1 MQKGKDVQAVLFN
14 MRGLYDYINESEN
27 LKIKDNT
34 IQIREGEFVTQI
46 GFNKKIEND
55 FLLNDFS
62 VNPAK
67 NISLRKYANDQDD
80 IAERLYFLL
89 NHFYFQTGRIPK
101 YILGQEEDDPK
112 KEFFEVF
119 FEIDDSLNQFDIN
132 SILLIAKEL
141 GPKTLKPLDINY
153 SAIDNSDL
161 NIVQSNTKTRR
172 LGYLKLII
180 ELFEHSNYFPITYL
194 SKKVEIDSLLYEKD
208 LLEYGKENTG
218 DDKGLIKKTG
228 IGSSAQPYIDLLQEL
243 NLLTQINNSYILTKQ
258 CKVYFHLHK
267 YFKQNNNSSNN
278 LFQLDL
284 LDKLFFLR
292 QILISDSLYTLAI
305 IDIIFIAQQ
314 PISTMSVKKVF
325 TEYVKNELELNQQYS
340 KNNILKKKI
349 IGLKTRISSWKKP
362 LIYLEHIVEPRINWL
377 ADLGILELKA
387 DSKEKQYFFTKEGL
401 NLVSILSQVFLKN
414 LNKQLVLKSFTEV
427 NYLNVF
433 NYIFDLNNKTIK
445 VKSNIKIDQYFVEA
459 FKIFKTE
466 APNKIAASQAIDYV
480 CFKLFLVDGLIVEFE
495 ELKKHLRESN
505 SKFSMDW
512 FKTENDGALYLK
524 K

>member
-1 MQKGKDVQAVLFN
+1 MQVVLFD
-14 MRGLYDYINESEN
+14 MRGLYNYINESEN
-27 LKIKDNT
+27 LKIKDN
-34 IQIREGEFVTQI
+34 IVEIRDGKFVVQIN
-46 GFNKKIEND
+46 FNKKIEND

-62 VNPAK
+62 MNPAK
-67 NISLRKYANDQDD
+67 NIFIRKDADDQDN
-80 IAERLYFLL
+80 IVEKLYFFL
-89 NHFYFQTGRIPK
+89 NQFYIETGRIPK
-101 YILGQEEDDPK
+101 YTLGREEGDSK

-119 FEIDDSLNQFDIN
+119 FEINDSINEFDIN
-132 SILLIAKEL
+132 SILFNNKEL
-141 GPKTLKPLDINY
+141 CYQVVKILDIDY
-153 SAIDNSDL
+153 SALDDSDL

-194 SKKVEIDSLLYEKD
+194 SKKIEIDSFLYENE
-208 LLEYGKENTG
+208 LLEYGRENSG
-218 DDKGLIKKTG
+218 DDKGLIKKTT
-228 IGSSAQPYIDLLQEL
+228 IGSSAQPYIDLLEEL

-267 YFKQNNNSSNN
+267 YFKENNIKENN
-278 LFQLDL
+278 LFKLDM

-292 QILISDSLYTLAI
+292 QILVSDSLYICTI
-305 IDIIFIAQQ
+305 IDIIFIAQK
-314 PISTMSVKKVF
+314 PMSTYSVKKVF

-349 IGLKTRISSWKKP
+349 IVLKNRIASWKKP

-377 ADLGILELKA
+377 ADLGILELNT

-401 NLVSILSQVFLKN
+401 NFVSILCKIFSKN
-414 LNKQLVLKSFTEV
+414 LNKQLVLKSFMEM
-427 NYLNVF
+427 NYLNAF
-433 NYIFDLNNKTIK
+433 NYIFDLDKERITVDNT
-445 VKSNIKIDQYFVEA
+445 KIEEYFLEA

-480 CFKLFLVDGLIVEFE
+480 CFKLFLVDGLIIEFE
-495 ELKKHLRESN
+495 ELKKYLKESN
-505 SKFSMDW
+505 TKFSMDW